1 MNCQGRGEGRR
12 GGETSPF
19 GGHAATSRFSLS
31 AGVNIS
37 FLTPPSH
44 DPHGSLVNCVHIIV
58 FFKPY
63 VAPIDL
69 LWMQRWNAVHW
80 RHLLGRHPEKTLLCR
95 LMDHRVPLKYQG
107 PAEDSPRAS
116 LPGPGGTYKK
126 SGEGLFIW
134 ACRDRR
140 RGSGFKLEEG
150 RFGVEIGK
158 KFLM

>member
-1 MNCQGRGEGRR
+1 LSRKRR
-12 GGETSPF
+12 RKKRRRNQSVWWSLCHKPF
-19 GGHAATSRFSLS
+19 LI
-31 AGVNIS
+31 VCWCEYI

-44 DPHGSLVNCVHIIV
+44 DLHGSLVNCVHIIV